1 MIELDGNIGKNIL
14 MILQSDYPPDIRLTN
29 EIMALTGRGHNLF
42 LLCNNKALRQKNE
55 FVDDALVIR
64 INRHKTF
71 PAPLRTLYNIPLFF
85 NPVWLWNILF
95 SIIKYKIDAVHVHDL
110 PLALSAILIGKA
122 LGLPTVFDMH
132 ENYPAAIR
140 VWNRKGFVNRIVR
153 NPMLAEMLE
162 AICLKLAD
170 RIIVVVEEHKA
181 LLATRGIN
189 PGKIVEVGNTVEHDY
204 YSGIQIKQSIVEKHK
219 DSFVLCYVGNL
230 SPERD
235 LETAIYALSF
245 LNEKIDN
252 LKLLLVGDGK
262 IKTQLLELAL
272 KEGVRDSVEFAGWVD
287 FELTPSYVAASTVC
301 IIPQPS
307 NPLIDNGVPHKLY
320 QYMVLGK
327 PVVVSDAK
335 ALARIVSESQC
346 GEVFKSHSP
355 RSFADAVLRIHNSKN
370 NYGKNGKKAVIE
382 KHNWANS
389 SAALLKLYHEL

>member
-1 MIELDGNIGKNIL
+1 MIESDGNDCKNIL
-14 MILQSDYPPDIRLTN
+14 MVLQSDYPPDIRLTK
-29 EIMALTGRGHNLF
+29 EIKALTGRGHNLF
-42 LLCNNKALRQKNE
+42 LLCNNKALRQKKE
-55 FVDDALVIR
+55 LLDDALIIR
-64 INRHKTF
+64 INRHKLF
-71 PAPLRTLYNIPLFF
+71 PAQLRTLFNIPLFF
-85 NPVWLWNILF
+85 NPVWLWHIFL
-95 SIIKYKIDAVHVHDL
+95 SIMKYKIDAVHVHDL
-110 PLALSAILIGKA
+110 PLALPAILIGKA
-122 LGLPTVFDMH
+122 FGLPTVFDMH

-153 NPMLAEMLE
+153 NPILAEKLE

-170 RIIVVVEEHKA
+170 RIIVVVEEHKT
-181 LLATRGIN
+181 LLMQRGIN
-189 PGKIVEVGNTVEHDY
+189 PEKIVEVGNTVEHDY
-204 YSGIQIKQSIVEKHK
+204 YSGIQIRQSIVEKYK

-235 LETAIYALSF
+235 LETAIYALEF
-245 LNEKIDN
+245 LKEKIDN

-262 IKTQLLELAL
+262 IKTRLLEIASN
-272 KEGVRDSVEFAGWVD
+272 EGVKDSLEFVGWVD

-335 ALARIVSESQC
+335 ALARIVTESSC

-355 RSFADAVLRIHNSKN
+355 RDFADAVLRIHNSKN
-370 NYGKNGKKAVIE
+370 KYGENGKKAVIE

-389 SAALLKLYHEL
+389 SAALVKLYHEL